1 MHRTVLNVGA
11 PVFLALVLGL
21 SSPVVRVA
29 CAQEDAENSRSAE
42 SMAIQAALSWLHL
55 VDAGRYTR
63 SWEEAAPLFQNA
75 VTREQWK
82 LSLEAVRSPL
92 GACMQRQVKTATYA
106 TVLPGAPDGEYVVIQ
121 FDTAF
126 ADKAR
131 AVETVTPART
141 PDGVWRVSG
150 YYIR

>member
-11 PVFLALVLGL
+11 PVFLALALGL
-21 SSPVVRVA
+21 STPVVRVA

-63 SWEEAAPLFQNA
+63 SWEEAAPLFQKA
-75 VTREQWK
+75 VTREQWNA
-82 LSLEAVRSPL
+82 SLEAVRSPL
-92 GACMQRQVKTATYA
+92 GTCMGRKVKTAIYTRA
-106 TVLPGAPDGEYVVIQ
+106 LPGAPDGEYVVIQ
-121 FDTAF
+121 FDTTF
-126 ADKAR
+126 ENKAR
-131 AVETVTPART
+131 GMETVTPART
-141 PDGVWRVSG
+141 ADGVWRVSG